1 MVKLTWR
8 GKEPYENG
16 GLTFQP
22 LESRLFE
29 SKEDIPAELLMNHA
43 FSVSEVGVGADPVDD
58 DPDERAR
65 GTIPRFTEVP
75 LPEDDLE

>member
-16 GLTFQP
+16 ELTLQP
-22 LESRLFE
+22 GESRLFE
-29 SKEDIPAELLMNHA
+29 TKEDIPAELLMNHA
-43 FSVSEVGVGADPVDD
+43 FSVSEVDVEADPVDAE
-58 DPDERAR
+58 PGQRAR

-75 LPEDDLE
+75 TPDGDSE